1 MTIRLNGVDSIHI
14 TYGVDFQ
21 RRKMEIFRKDSLILT
36 RYYFSDYEEE
46 HYADGRV
53 RKIDYITGPTG
64 LIGVNISTDGVDT
77 LLYAFTDRFGNLVML
92 VDGNKNIVER
102 LAYDPWGARRNPAD
116 WTKPDTASHLLARGY
131 SMHEHIDCLGL
142 INMNARVYEPATCSF
157 LSPDPLIADEG
168 NWLNYN
174 RYLYCLGN
182 PVKFADPTGM
192 QIVTPSDLPLTGPT
206 GVVPQNGGGFG
217 IVNMNW
223 TYDDYSQSYIMSYGY
238 SDFVVN
244 GANNSNDY
252 FVNYAL
258 SGNAAYASSVTADH
272 KNAIDW
278 QIANASAKAMEGVN
292 VGGQGWNT
300 FGNINNGMA
309 FVSSSAFEYVHQTLD
324 RSTKYIVDGVSTT
337 KDVHFKVPDVKI
349 KGWQMPHINVYIHNV
364 GAVRTASNILKG
376 ASWITGAAGMA
387 MTGIEI
393 LNGQKNFFGEGG
405 LDLVIGVVG
414 FIPGWGWAVSG
425 AYFGGKMILEAT
437 GNKFW

>member
-1 MTIRLNGVDSIHI
+1 MDSIHI

-21 RRKMEIFRKDSLILT
+21 RRKMGIFRKDSLILT

-64 LIGVNISTDGVDT
+64 LVGVNISTDGVDT

-92 VDGNKNIVER
+92 VDDKGNVVER
-102 LAYDPWGARRNPAD
+102 LAYDPWGARRNPGD

-192 QIVTPSDLPLTGPT
+192 EVAGPWNAPLTGKT

-217 IVNMNW
+217 IVDMNW

-292 VGGQGWNT
+292 IGNSIFQGAVSFASAFSESFVYGAERVVKEKGYLVNEFTKNVILKNGGEMPKTDFVYGKGVGNFTTAVKYTGYFALFAQVVVSGGNILDALDSNSYQKGRIIGKSLVDIAVPAICIAVGG
-300 FGNINNGMA
+300 
-309 FVSSSAFEYVHQTLD
+309 
-324 RSTKYIVDGVSTT
+324 
-337 KDVHFKVPDVKI
+337 P
-349 KGWQMPHINVYIHNV
+349 
-364 GAVRTASNILKG
+364 GA
-376 ASWITGAAGMA
+376 WI
-387 MTGIEI
+387 
-393 LNGQKNFFGEGG
+393 
-405 LDLVIGVVG
+405 IG
-414 FIPGWGWAVSG
+414 G
-425 AYFGGKMILEAT
+425 AYFVIDIAGGWNYVWGIEQ
-437 GNKFW
+437 